1 MATVNKDFKI
11 KSGLVVEGTTGTIN
25 GQDILTKKQADQDYI
40 VSLIG
45 GTATSANTPDT
56 VVKRDG
62 SGNFAANV
70 ITTDTIYVG
79 NSTQHGLGINGTSTE
94 LGSDNGIVLSA
105 GDDITLNSGNG
116 DIVLNPDGNSFLWS
130 KSSANQISTQGY
142 VDGEISSLDTAA
154 QGYAT
159 AAENNAKGYADSLAP
174 NYDAAGSAS
183 SAQSAAQLYADGVA
197 GDAYTNAVSDAASD
211 ATTKANNALSD
222 ANDYTDSAI
231 STEVSDRNSAIST
244 AITNLDLSNT
254 YDAKG
259 DAAQALADAN
269 TYTDG
274 KVSDLVDSA
283 PDLLNTLNELA
294 AAIADNP
301 NYATDVA
308 SAVSGR
314 VAKSGDTMTGDLVLP
329 GAPTLDLHA
338 STKKYVDDQA
348 YLADM
353 SARGYADGVAGTA
366 YTNAVADAASDATT
380 KATNAYNDA
389 VTYANGLAV
398 NYDAAGSA
406 VSEAGAALS
415 SANSY
420 TDTAISTE
428 VTNRNTAI
436 TDAVNALDTDAIEEG
451 ATNQY
456 FTDYRA
462 KTSAVDLLVNASK
475 SNIDIS
481 WTNQGG
487 LVIEAE
493 NGVADSTTD
502 NLAEGSTNLYFQDSR
517 ALDAV
522 SGSNIQ
528 PASVDITWVRR
539 EEATWTGVPTA
550 STATVHSFGTNKGSA
565 KYLVRVISGSFSHV
579 TEILATTDASNNVAV
594 VEYGTIYT
602 SEDPLAT
609 ATVVWDAGSSQ
620 YNLNVTT
627 ANNNSEV
634 LVAATLLSYND

>member
-1 MATVNKDFKI
+1 MATINKDFKV
-11 KSGLVVEGTTGTIN
+11 KNGLIVEGTTGTIN
-25 GQDILTKKQADQDYI
+25 NSDILTKNTDDQNYI
-40 VSLIG
+40 IGLIG
-45 GTATSANTPDT
+45 GSATSEATPDT
-56 VVKRDG
+56 VVLRDG
-62 SGNFAANV
+62 DANFAANN
-70 ITTDTIYVG
+70 ITVNALYVG
-79 NSTQHGLGINGTSTE
+79 GSTNNGIDVVNGDTE
-94 LGSDNGIVLSA
+94 LGSTNGILLSA
-105 GDDITLNSGNG
+105 NDDITLATSGG
-116 DIVLNPDGNSFLWS
+116 DVILNPDGNSFLWS

-159 AAENNAKGYADSLAP
+159 TAENNAKGYADSLAP

-197 GDAYTNAVSDAASD
+197 GTAYTNAVSDAASD

-231 STEVSDRNSAIST
+231 STEVSNRNSAIST

-274 KVSDLVDSA
+274 KVSDLVNSA

-338 STKKYVDDQA
+338 ATKKYVDDNT

-406 VSEAGAALS
+406 VSEAATALS
-415 SANSY
+415 DANGY
-420 TDTAISTE
+420 TDSAISTE

-436 TDAVNALDTDAIEEG
+436 TTAIDALSTSDIEEG
-451 ATNQY
+451 SNLY
-456 FTDYRA
+456 FTDGRA
-462 KTSAVDLLVNASK
+462 KTSAADLLTSANLT
-475 SNIDIS
+475 NITITGTGS
-481 WTNQGG
+481 G
-487 LVIEAE
+487 LTITAE

-502 NLAEGSTNLYFQDSR
+502 DLEEGATNLYFTDAR
-517 ALDAV
+517 AVGALNQTTPNFTAV
-522 SGSNIQ
+522 EIESLAKQ
-528 PASVDITWVRR
+528 VA
-539 EEATWTGVPTA
+539 
-550 STATVHSFGTNKGSA
+550 ATVS
-565 KYLVRVISGSFSHV
+565 
-579 TEILATTDASNNVAV
+579 
-594 VEYGTIYT
+594 
-602 SEDPLAT
+602 
-609 ATVVWDAGSSQ
+609 
-620 YNLNVTT
+620 VTT
-627 ANNNSEV
+627 ASQITAFSFAKADYRSAKFLIKTAYGSHTELTEVLLTLDTSDNIAITEYAIVGTNGSSMTVTADVDGGNVRLRVTTINNNSDV
-634 LVAATLLSYND
+634 TVFGTLLA

>member
-1 MATVNKDFKI
+1 MATINKDFKI
-11 KSGLVVEGTTGTIN
+11 KSGLIVEGTTATVN
-25 GQDILTKKQADQDYI
+25 GYDILTKKTADQDYI
-40 VSLIG
+40 VNLIG
-45 GTATSANTPDT
+45 GTATSANTANT
-56 VVKRDG
+56 VVKRDANG
-62 SGNFAANV
+62 DFAAGAITTTAVYVGGSTANGMDVISGN
-70 ITTDTIYVG
+70 
-79 NSTQHGLGINGTSTE
+79 TE
-94 LGSDNGIVLSA
+94 IGSDNGIVLTA
-105 GDDITLNSGNG
+105 GDDIALNSGSG
-116 DIVLNPDGNSFLWS
+116 DIILNPDGNSFLWS

-159 AAENNAKGYADSLAP
+159 TAENNAKGYADSLAT

-197 GDAYTNAVSDAASD
+197 GDAYDNAVADAASD

-329 GAPTLDLHA
+329 GAPTLNLHA
-338 STKKYVDDQA
+338 ATKGYVDTTAETAQGNAED
-348 YLADM
+348 
-353 SARGYADGVAGTA
+353 YADTVAGTA

-406 VSEAGAALS
+406 VSEAAAALS
-415 SANSY
+415 DANDY
-420 TDTAISTE
+420 TDTAISGE
-428 VTNRNTAI
+428 VTNRNSAI
-436 TDAVNALDTDAIEEG
+436 TSAIDALTTSDIEEG
-451 ATNQY
+451 SNSY
-456 FTDYRA
+456 FTDSRA
-462 KTSAVDLLVNASK
+462 KDSAADLLTGASLT
-475 SNIDIS
+475 NITI
-481 WTNQGG
+481 TGTGAG
-487 LVIEAE
+487 LTITAE
-493 NGVADSTTD
+493 NGVADSTTSD
-502 NLAEGSTNLYFQDSR
+502 LVEGTNLYFTDAR
-517 ALDAV
+517 AYDAV
-522 SGSNIQ
+522 NGTNIGFE
-528 PASVDITWVRR
+528 SVDITWVRK
-539 EEATWTGVPTA
+539 EEATWTSVNTA
-550 STATVHSFGTNKGSA
+550 STATVHSFATNKGSV
-565 KYLVRVISGSFSHV
+565 KYLVRVISGGKSHV
-579 TEILATTDASNNVAV
+579 TEVLATTDSDNNIAV

-602 SEDPLAT
+602 SENPLAT
-609 ATVVWDAGSSQ
+609 ATVVWNSGTSQ

-627 ANNNSEV
+627 AQNNSEV
-634 LVAATLLSYND
+634 LVAATLLAYND